1 MKLLDNDR
9 SLPQNYAMLFLEKRL
24 LHLHTTTHTHHTFT
38 HSPTQ
43 THAIIENHANA
54 I

>member
-24 LHLHTTTHTHHTFT
+24 LHLHTTTHTHTSHFYTLT
-38 HSPTQ
+38 NTNTRDYRKSC
-43 THAIIENHANA
+43 
-54 I
+54 